1 MVHLCVHL
9 PREAILGGLV
19 HSRWMY
25 PVKRYLGHLKKY
37 VRNKARP
44 EGSSAEGYI
53 VQEAMT
59 FSSQYLRGIQS
70 KFSMRQRDD
79 DKLEYKRNYA
89 LEVFRPVGCPI
100 RKNDYNYLSTDL
112 LDKAKWFVFNNYP
125 DVEPYLE

>member
-1 MVHLCVHL
+1 
-9 PREAILGGLV
+9 
-19 HSRWMY
+19 MY

-89 LEVFRPVGCPI
+89 LEVFRLVGRPI
-100 RKNDYNYLSTDL
+100 GKNDYNYLSTNL
-112 LDKAKWFVFNNYP
+112 LDKAKWFVLDNCP
-125 DVEPYLE
+125 EVKP